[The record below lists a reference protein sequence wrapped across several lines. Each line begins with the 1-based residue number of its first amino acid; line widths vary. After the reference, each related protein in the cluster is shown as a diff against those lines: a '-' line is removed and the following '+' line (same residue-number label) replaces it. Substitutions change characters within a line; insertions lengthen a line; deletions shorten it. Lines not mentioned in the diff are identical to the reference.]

1 MAVLL
6 DNFNNIRKHIDNSA
20 IRGELVQLRALTS
33 EESNTLLESATVS
46 DANERLIYIILKGG
60 VNGFMQFMTALQ
72 NTSEEYPGHRDVL
85 EDLKADLKLVQD
97 HLHSDN
103 KFSTTHKSAKGQHS
117 KTVLNVLVYMPLS
130 TYM

>member
-85 EDLKADLKLVQD
+85 EDLRTDLKLVQA
-97 HLHSDN
+97 HS
-103 KFSTTHKSAKGQHS
+103 HSARNILGALPPHDKVRSQS
-117 KTVLNVLVYMPLS
+117 VTN
-130 TYM
+130 